1 MHRLL
6 LISVMGLGLI
16 SACAKPAPEPSAEE
30 ICKGF
35 GYKAATPDYRK
46 CVYDEQQARE
56 NEARLRSISNAQE
69 EARIQGLMNEW
80 RSDTNPIINRS
91 KSAQKLRRW

>member
-1 MHRLL
+1 MNRLL

-16 SACAKPAPEPSAEE
+16 SACAKPPPKPSAEE

-46 CVYDEQQARE
+46 CVYDEQQARA
-56 NEARLRSISNAQE
+56 NEARLRSIENAQE
-69 EARIQGLMNEW
+69 DARIQGLMNKW
-80 RSDTNPIINRS
+80 RSDTNAIINRN
-91 KSAQKLRRW
+91 KNRR